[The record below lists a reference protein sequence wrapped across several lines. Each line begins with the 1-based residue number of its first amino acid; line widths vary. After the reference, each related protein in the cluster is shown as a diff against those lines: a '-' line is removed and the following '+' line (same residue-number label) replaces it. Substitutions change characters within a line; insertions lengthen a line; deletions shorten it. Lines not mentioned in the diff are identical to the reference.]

1 MENHGKTWQIY
12 LYSISK
18 ILYTYFVQNFTLI
31 TNFES
36 NIEYFDILTLKF
48 SKNIIFFKFKILK
61 NFFLDLGNTYHRD
74 FFLTGSLN
82 FELYNEKK
90 IKSKF
95 WSEPYK
101 PGSVSKILPRKNDLF
116 SKKNF
121 SNFWNYFFKKNF
133 FFIKFTCLRI

>member
-1 MENHGKTWQIY
+1 MEKLDNFIY
-12 LYSISK
+12 IRFQKFYIPILFK
-18 ILYTYFVQNFTLI
+18 ILRWLRISNQI
-31 TNFES
+31 S
-36 NIEYFDILTLKF
+36 NILIFWHWNFPKTLF
-48 SKNIIFFKFKILK
+48 FFKFKILK
-61 NFFLDLGNTYHRD
+61 KFFLDLGNTYHRD